1 MRIFATGGI
10 REGSWD
16 GCEYF
21 RGSTVRVGMAA
32 QHPAMAN
39 DGSMSSEEM
48 RRWRTE
54 ELASIQ
60 EERDFRARELQW
72 RNEDIQQR
80 HLENA
85 RWIWYKYVEKNRRDV
100 EEKAEQLKAISSL
113 SALIAGFA
121 VVALVELEFEPEDNP
136 ETLIA
141 LYAVSTAITVAL
153 MTNAMVTCSLMLA
166 AILKNGKLYVSSEEE
181 TEFMIR
187 CKKFATTHRRGD
199 GPPVPKRTFQL
210 FWASRC
216 EGDWKTAFRF
226 FSMGV
231 PSFMINV
238 VFASWLKFEYS
249 LVTCATVTGV
259 MGVSLLVWLFHHY
272 SWAPYL
278 VNRGKYGLSA
288 ALDANTVDGLYSGL
302 PFDWHAPPNGVFQTE
317 SHARTE
323 AGTWRKS
330 RDPRFMESKWIDTG
344 NAQGMEEDIAGES
357 PADNKGE
364 MVD

>member
-1 MRIFATGGI
+1 MESHAAMTNA
-10 REGSWD
+10 GS
-16 GCEYF
+16 F
-21 RGSTVRVGMAA
+21 
-32 QHPAMAN
+32 
-39 DGSMSSEEM
+39 SSEEM

-54 ELASIQ
+54 ELASIR
-60 EERDFRARELQW
+60 EEREYRAENLQW
-72 RNEDIQQR
+72 RWEDMQQR

-85 RWIWYKYVEKNRRDV
+85 RWIWSKFVEKNRRDV

-136 ETLIA
+136 EVLIA
-141 LYAVSTAITVAL
+141 LYAVSTSITVAL
-153 MTNAMVTCSLMLA
+153 MTNAMVTCTVMLA

-187 CKKFATTHRRGD
+187 CKKFAANHRRGD

-216 EGDWKTAFRF
+216 EADWKTAFRF

-272 SWAPYL
+272 AWAPYL

-288 ALDANTVDGLYSGL
+288 ALNANTVDGLYSGL
-302 PFDWHAPPNGVFQTE
+302 PFDWHAPPNGVFHAESHGRTE
-317 SHARTE
+317 SGA
-323 AGTWRKS
+323 WRKS
-330 RDPRFMESKWIDTG
+330 QNPRSTG
-344 NAQGMEEDIAGES
+344 EIWNGKSTTGGTEAEHAEES
-357 PADNKGE
+357 PADSHGQ